1 MDIKIC
7 GITTPED
14 ALAAAALDIQA
25 VGLVFYPKS
34 PRFVDEAAAR
44 RITAVL
50 PPGIAAVGVF
60 VDAPASAVLAAA
72 RSVGLHAVQ
81 LHGSESPEDVA
92 RLRDAGLR
100 VVKALFVNRPPR
112 LDAHGVYAPSAFL
125 VECAGTHRPGGNALV
140 WDWARARGAIR
151 TAPVILAGGLSPEN
165 VRDAVL
171 AADPAGVD
179 VSSGVESRP
188 GRKDP
193 DKMHRFVLAVRRI
206 RPRPQ
211 HGGGIFS

>member
-1 MDIKIC
+1 MNIKIC

-14 ALAAAALDIQA
+14 ALAAAALGIQA

-50 PPGIAAVGVF
+50 PAGVAAVGVF
-60 VDAPASAVLAAA
+60 VDEAVDAVLATA
-72 RSVGLHAVQ
+72 RAVGLHGVQ
-81 LHGSESPEDVA
+81 LHGTESPEDVS
-92 RLRDAGLR
+92 RLLDAGLR
-100 VVKALFVNRPPR
+100 VVKALFVNRPPG
-112 LDAHGVYAPSAFL
+112 LDTHTTYAPSAFL
-125 VECAGTHRPGGNALV
+125 VECAGTERPGGNALA
-140 WDWARARGAIR
+140 WDWAQVRGAIPDV
-151 TAPVILAGGLSPEN
+151 PVILAGGLTPEN
-165 VRDAVL
+165 VRDAIL
-171 AADPAGVD
+171 AAEPSGVD

-206 RPRPQ
+206 GPRPR
-211 HGGGIFS
+211 HGGGIFA

>member
-14 ALAAAALDIQA
+14 ALAAASLDIQA
-25 VGLVFYPKS
+25 VGLVFHPPS

-50 PPGIAAVGVF
+50 PPGTAAVGVF
-60 VDAPASAVLAAA
+60 VDVPAAAVLATA

-81 LHGSESPEDVA
+81 LHGSEPPEDVG

-100 VVKALFVNRPPR
+100 VVKALFVNRPPG
-112 LDAHGVYAPSAFL
+112 LDAHAAYAPSAFL
-125 VECAGTHRPGGNALV
+125 VECAGTQRPGGNALA
-140 WDWARARGAIR
+140 WDWALARGAIR
-151 TAPVILAGGLSPEN
+151 TAPVILAGGLNPEN

-171 AADPAGVD
+171 AAEPAGVD

-206 RPRPQ
+206 RPRPPQ
-211 HGGGIFS
+211 GGGIFS